1 MGLSRFVMRWFVSSS
16 ACSMPLLLALSI
28 GVLPL
33 AGGSVRAQEAARP
46 AAAAE
51 PKKTQFNDALRL
63 VEMWLEAQAKFDRVP
78 AVSAGVV
85 IGPDLVWKKGF
96 GTIDARG
103 QVAAGADTIYS
114 ICSIS
119 KLFTSVAVMQLWE
132 RGMFSLDDDI
142 GKLVPA
148 FAMQRSDADSGP
160 ITIRSLLTHSSG
172 LPREGDF
179 SYWNAPDFKFPT
191 RAELL
196 QSLGRQSTF
205 MRVSDHYQYSNLAMA
220 LLGEVVASTSG
231 TSYEEYVQRQILE
244 PLKLADTRLFMP
256 MNLYGKRLAQSYGAI
271 KREGARDLLKPFDT
285 RGMAAAAGFTST
297 VEDLARFASWQFRLR
312 KAGGSELLRVATLRD
327 MQRVQ
332 WTDDDGKTTRG
343 LGFGVTR
350 DGDNTVVGHTG
361 VCPGYLSSIA
371 LALKDEVAVIAMAN
385 ANDNASLSRYTRPM
399 RQLMLKGL
407 KLPVAPRTPEAAD
420 LESYA
425 GRYASQPFGS
435 ESIIVPWGTELATL
449 TLPTNDPA
457 AEMEVLRSVGK
468 DTFRAVRGDGTLGEA
483 YTFQRDAAGQVTG
496 VRVWSQLS
504 AKLPR

>member
-220 LLGEVVASTSG
+220 LLGEVVASASG

-285 RGMAAAAGFTST
+285 RGMAHLDRRRPGALCVLAVPAAQGRRQRAAAGGHA
-297 VEDLARFASWQFRLR
+297 AR
-312 KAGGSELLRVATLRD
+312 
-327 MQRVQ
+327 
-332 WTDDDGKTTRG
+332 
-343 LGFGVTR
+343 
-350 DGDNTVVGHTG
+350 H
-361 VCPGYLSSIA
+361 
-371 LALKDEVAVIAMAN
+371 
-385 ANDNASLSRYTRPM
+385 
-399 RQLMLKGL
+399 
-407 KLPVAPRTPEAAD
+407 AA
-420 LESYA
+420 
-425 GRYASQPFGS
+425 
-435 ESIIVPWGTELATL
+435 
-449 TLPTNDPA
+449 
-457 AEMEVLRSVGK
+457 
-468 DTFRAVRGDGTLGEA
+468 RAVDG
-483 YTFQRDAAGQVTG
+483 
-496 VRVWSQLS
+496 
-504 AKLPR
+504 

>member
-1 MGLSRFVMRWFVSSS
+1 MGSSRFIVRWRASS
-16 ACSMPLLLALSI
+16 AERFKRLLLALSI
-28 GVLPL
+28 GLLLL
-33 AGGSVRAQEAARP
+33 AGSGARAQEAP
-46 AAAAE
+46 SPAAAE
-51 PKKTQFNDALRL
+51 PKKTQFTDALRL
-63 VEMWLEAQAKFDRVP
+63 VETWLEAQAKFDRVP

-85 IGPDLVWKKGF
+85 VGADLVWKKGF

-132 RGMFSLDDDI
+132 GGKFSLDDDI

-148 FAMQRSDADSGP
+148 FAVQRSDADSGP
-160 ITIRSLLTHSSG
+160 VTIRSLLTHSSG
-172 LPREGDF
+172 LPREGDS
-179 SYWNAPDFKFPT
+179 SYWSPPDFAFPT

-196 QSLGRQSTF
+196 QGLSRQSTF
-205 MRVSDHYQYSNLAMA
+205 MRVSDHHQYSNLAMA
-220 LLGEVVASTSG
+220 LLGEVVASASG

-244 PLKLADTRLFMP
+244 PLKLADTRPFMP
-256 MNLYGKRLAQSYGAI
+256 MALYGKRLAQGHGAI
-271 KREGARDLLKPFDT
+271 KREGTRELLKPFDT

-297 VEDLARFASWQFRLR
+297 VEDLARFAAWQFRLR
-312 KAGGSELLRVATLRD
+312 KTGGSELLRVATLRD

-332 WTDDDGKTTRG
+332 WTDDDGKNTWG
-343 LGFGVTR
+343 LGFAVRR
-350 DGDNTVVGHTG
+350 DGANTVVSHNG
-361 VCPGYLSSIA
+361 VCPGYLASIA

-385 ANDNASLSRYTRPM
+385 ANDNRALARYTQPM

-407 KLPVAPRTPEAAD
+407 KLAVAPRTPEAAD

-425 GRYASQPFGS
+425 GRYASQPFES
-435 ESIIVPWGTELATL
+435 ESVIVPWGADLATL

-457 AEMEVLRSVGK
+457 AEMEVLRNVGK
-468 DTFRAVRGDGTLGEA
+468 DAFRAVRSDGSLGEE
-483 YTFQRDAAGQVTG
+483 YVFQRDGAGRVSG
-496 VRVWSQLS
+496 VRVWSQVS

>member
-1 MGLSRFVMRWFVSSS
+1 
-16 ACSMPLLLALSI
+16 
-28 GVLPL
+28 
-33 AGGSVRAQEAARP
+33 
-46 AAAAE
+46 
-51 PKKTQFNDALRL
+51 
-63 VEMWLEAQAKFDRVP
+63 MWLEAQAKFERVP

-85 IGPDLVWKKGF
+85 VGPDLVWKKGF

-285 RGMAAAAGFTST
+285 R
-297 VEDLARFASWQFRLR
+297 DLARFASWQFRLR

-457 AEMEVLRSVGK
+457 AETEVLRSVGK